1 MSPQRAHQ
9 RRRCAAP
16 VQAPVLVEAVVLG
29 GDQRIHHRRG
39 NLGERHPRTVHPAV
53 LGQQLAIR
61 RHQLRRLLRLGLAN
75 VADAR
80 RERNQHQHI
89 QQQRQPC
96 GHQRPEQ
103 AVQRQQLFGPLQGT
117 RERQPQRGP
126 ARAQES
132 REKHE
137 VWSQK
142 WLKRLMGK
150 R

>member
-89 QQQRQPC
+89 QQQRQP
-96 GHQRPEQ
+96 GRHQRPEQ